1 MVIGRAA
8 NKAGGT
14 ESLEVYQSA
23 YKAEERAEAGLV
35 RCIFGNPFR
44 LTSLS
49 PSWLAWNDGRAAQ
62 LAADIYRDRTFG
74 LMPMLADV
82 LEDAGCEDVA
92 ILNHCREPGEHVR
105 GCWVVDLLLGKS

>member
-1 MVIGRAA
+1 MCVVFLA
-8 NKAGGT
+8 T
-14 ESLEVYQSA
+14 LS
-23 YKAEERAEAGLV
+23 
-35 RCIFGNPFR
+35 
-44 LTSLS
+44 TLS
-49 PSWLAWNDGRAAQ
+49 PSDLLARLERRRCPE